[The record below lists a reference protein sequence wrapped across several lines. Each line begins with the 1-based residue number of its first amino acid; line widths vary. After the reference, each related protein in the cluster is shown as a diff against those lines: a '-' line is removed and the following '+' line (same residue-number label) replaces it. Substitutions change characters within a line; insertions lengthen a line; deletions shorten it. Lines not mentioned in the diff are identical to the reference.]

1 MEGDYASVP
10 TKHAVPD
17 ALREPGEQ
25 PWMKKLN
32 LFQSPPVRVVRDAD
46 TGKYLYPSADFF
58 RVAIVET
65 ISQKRD
71 YLVRQLT
78 DPKPA
83 GIGMDPSWISDRGG
97 RQNRQR
103 GMR

>member
-1 MEGDYASVP
+1 MRSCLIMP
-10 TKHAVPD
+10 TKHAVLD

-83 GIGMDPSWISDRGG
+83 V
-97 RQNRQR
+97 
-103 GMR
+103 